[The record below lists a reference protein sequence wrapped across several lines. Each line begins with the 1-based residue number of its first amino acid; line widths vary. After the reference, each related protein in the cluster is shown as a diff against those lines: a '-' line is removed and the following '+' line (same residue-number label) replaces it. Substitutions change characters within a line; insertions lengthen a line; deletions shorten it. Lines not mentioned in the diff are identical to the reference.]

1 MSRAARALAER
12 YARPRV
18 AGEGQRRPPGLDPG
32 PARGEQRSRRLAR
45 KLGGGAA
52 AIVGLGSTALALHRL
67 GVHRVVG
74 DIAGSS
80 PSWVAASVGLM
91 AAAMLLRAVSW
102 HAILT
107 AALPARPVRFRAVA
121 SATMIGV
128 LVSTAFPGRLGEP
141 ARAIVLARRV
151 GRVKET
157 LPVLVGSLVSQL
169 LLNVLALI
177 VLAVIVISTS
187 RLLHDRPVVPTAL
200 LFLSAAVVVV
210 VVLLVPRLLGGRRE
224 GRLGR
229 ALTAPR
235 RILLSVRGGLS
246 VFRQPGPA
254 LEATAAQ
261 LAAWAVQ
268 VVSAYA
274 VSRALGLGDQV
285 SVTAAAAV
293 LLAVNVTAVVPVTPA
308 NVGVFQ
314 AAVVGILTAGYG
326 LSAGSALAYGIV
338 LQAVEVVTAA
348 ALGVPAMLREGLT
361 WSDMRLQAL
370 RAVELAP
377 REDAVVGPPTAS

>member
-1 MSRAARALAER
+1 
-12 YARPRV
+12 
-18 AGEGQRRPPGLDPG
+18 
-32 PARGEQRSRRLAR
+32 
-45 KLGGGAA
+45 
-52 AIVGLGSTALALHRL
+52 
-67 GVHRVVG
+67 
-74 DIAGSS
+74 
-80 PSWVAASVGLM
+80 
-91 AAAMLLRAVSW
+91 
-102 HAILT
+102 
-107 AALPARPVRFRAVA
+107 
-121 SATMIGV
+121 
-128 LVSTAFPGRLGEP
+128 
-141 ARAIVLARRV
+141 
-151 GRVKET
+151 
-157 LPVLVGSLVSQL
+157 
-169 LLNVLALI
+169 
-177 VLAVIVISTS
+177 
-187 RLLHDRPVVPTAL
+187 VVPTAL

>member
-1 MSRAARALAER
+1 
-12 YARPRV
+12 V
-18 AGEGQRRPPGLDPG
+18 
-32 PARGEQRSRRLAR
+32 
-45 KLGGGAA
+45 
-52 AIVGLGSTALALHRL
+52 ALALHRL
-67 GVHRVVG
+67 GVHRMIG
-74 DIAGSS
+74 DIAASS

-107 AALPARPVRFRAVA
+107 AALPGRPVRFRAVA

-141 ARAIVLARRV
+141 ARAIVFARRV

-157 LPVLVGSLVSQL
+157 LPVLVGSLVSQV
-169 LLNVLALI
+169 LLNILALI
-177 VLAVIVISTS
+177 VLAVTVISSS

-210 VVLLVPRLLGGRRE
+210 VVLLAPRLLAGRRE

-246 VFRQPGPA
+246 VFRQPGPS

-285 SVTAAAAV
+285 SVSAAAAV